1 MLNEN
6 IKKFRQ
12 AKGLSQEELA
22 LKINVVRQ
30 TVSKWEKGLSV
41 PDAQILVSI
50 ADALD
55 TSVADLLDEGTT
67 QKESNEYEKLAT
79 KLEILNEQIAR
90 RGENRRKSLRIFF
103 IVIGIISALAG
114 VIRYLALVVP
124 RPPASADIVDIV
136 IGGADGP
143 TAILV
148 ATKFGP
154 IWPFIL
160 IFIVSMVGFYLTRRR

>member
-6 IKKFRQ
+6 IKKLRQ
-12 AKGLSQEELA
+12 AKGLSQEELS
-22 LKINVVRQ
+22 LKLNVVRQ
-30 TVSKWEKGLSV
+30 TVSKWEKGISV
-41 PDAQILVSI
+41 PDAQMLIAI

-55 TSVADLLDEGTT
+55 TSVADLLDEAIPHT
-67 QKESNEYEKLAT
+67 ESSEYEKLAT
-79 KLEILNEQIAR
+79 KLEVLNEQIAR
-90 RGENRRKSLRIFF
+90 QNEKRRKSLRIFF
-103 IVIGIISALAG
+103 IVIGILSAIAG
-114 VIRYLALVVP
+114 VIRYLALIVP